1 MTVFVREKW
10 SEYIKIHKVQT
21 FTFSCIDQPHEHIMS
36 ILLWASYENT
46 LHPGELTHIG
56 TQSYGGLVQI
66 DFPFN

>member
-21 FTFSCIDQPHEHIMS
+21 FTFSCIEQPHEHLIMG
-36 ILLWASYENT
+36 LLWKHIT
-46 LHPGELTHIG
+46 DIG